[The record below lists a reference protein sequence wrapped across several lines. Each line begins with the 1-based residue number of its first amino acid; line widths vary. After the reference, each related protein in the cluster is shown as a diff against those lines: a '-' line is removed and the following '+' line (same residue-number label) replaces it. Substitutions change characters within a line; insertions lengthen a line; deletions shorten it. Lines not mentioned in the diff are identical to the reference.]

1 MMKNSGKDNNHLF
14 DKDGR
19 LTKEAIERAHSVPI
33 VEFLESQGY
42 QLEKQG
48 KGYYRMVEHDSFV
61 INANKNAYVWNSRGR
76 KGRGAVSILTD
87 PELFNYNYR
96 NAIIE
101 LNKPENERLLHE
113 GNVFKEKPKE
123 PYVYPEHT
131 ITKDEPTKVI
141 NYLVNERKIN
151 KDLVEQF
158 VNKGMIKQ
166 DKRNNAF
173 YPWYVDGHVVGHNVE
188 GTYVKEGGHRFKQIN
203 ENGDQSRGFKFQT
216 GKSKVENYFFFESEV
231 DAMSYV
237 SLNGL
242 TPNSKYMAMR
252 GVNNEALVARELHE
266 YKDNHDKFPNI
277 ILGADNDKAGLE
289 FNERIINIF
298 NQAEI
303 SEELSPNIFVAQP
316 PGKYKDWN
324 DCLKDRDGKP
334 FEQNERTNILTS
346 DEFIAKIN
354 GQEKDIKQHRDAYE
368 IEL

>member
-1 MMKNSGKDNNHLF
+1 MKNNGRDNSHLF

-19 LTKEAIERAHSVPI
+19 LTKEAIERANSVSI
-33 VEFLESQGY
+33 VDFLEAQGY

-101 LNKPENERLLHE
+101 LNKPENERLQHE
-113 GNVFKEKPKE
+113 GNVFKEVPKE
-123 PYVYPEHT
+123 PYVYPEHM
-131 ITKDEPTKVI
+131 ISKEEPTKVM

-151 KDLVEQF
+151 KELVEQF

-166 DKRNNAF
+166 DQRNNVF
-173 YPWYVDGHVVGHNVE
+173 YPWYAEGHIVGHNVE
-188 GTYVKEGGHRFKQIN
+188 GTYIKEGGHRFKQIN
-203 ENGDQSRGFKFQT
+203 ENGEQSRGFKFQT
-216 GKSKVENYFFFESEV
+216 GKGKTENYFFFESEV

-252 GVNNEALVARELHE
+252 GVNNQALVARELRE
-266 YKDNHDKFPNI
+266 YKDTYEKFPNI
-277 ILGADNDKAGLE
+277 VLAADNDKAGRQ
-289 FNERIINIF
+289 FNEKIINLF
-298 NQAEI
+298 NQADI
-303 SEELSPNIFVAQP
+303 SEELKPNIFVAQP
-316 PGKYKDWN
+316 PKDFKDWN
-324 DCLKDRDGKP
+324 DCLQERNGEP
-334 FEQNERTNILTS
+334 FSLNERTNILTS
-346 DEFIAKIN
+346 EEFLEKISGN
-354 GQEKDIKQHRDAYE
+354 EKEHTYERDSYEMDI
-368 IEL
+368 